1 MGGLKADPERYKY
14 RIIPSGFLCFS
25 PTIFYCDSGPIALVD
40 MAETRFKLNT
50 GAEIP
55 ALGFGTWQSPAG
67 EVQKAVKYALSV
79 GYKHVDGGTTPTTPS
94 L

>member
-1 MGGLKADPERYKY
+1 
-14 RIIPSGFLCFS
+14 
-25 PTIFYCDSGPIALVD
+25 

-50 GAEIP
+50 SAEIP

-79 GYKHVDGGTTPTTPS
+79 GYKHVDGGTTFS
-94 L
+94 LCDYNLLICSSILLC